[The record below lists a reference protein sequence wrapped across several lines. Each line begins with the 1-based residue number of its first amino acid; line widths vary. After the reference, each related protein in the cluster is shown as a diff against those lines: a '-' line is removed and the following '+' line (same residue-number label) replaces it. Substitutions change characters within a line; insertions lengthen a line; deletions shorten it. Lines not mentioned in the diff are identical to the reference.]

1 MMNQELKTKAKKIS
15 FLISVFYV
23 GIGTLSVLS
32 MDPDFI
38 LAGDWAWFGY
48 LLTFPVSII
57 GFGIIYTEVEY
68 VKLLI
73 VTQSIVF
80 LIFWLVVYRV
90 LLKRYIRKNRK
101 KNPNL

>member
-23 GIGTLSVLS
+23 GVGTLSVLS

-48 LLTFPVSII
+48 LLTLPVSIM
-57 GFGIIYTEVEY
+57 GFAIMYTESDY
-68 VKLLI
+68 VQLLI

-80 LIFWLVVYRV
+80 LIFWFVVYRV

-101 KNPNL
+101 MNPNL